1 MSDCNHTEGK
11 TVFGNLERCDYCG
24 EVVRELASARLLA
37 ARVVVNQDLVDEIVR
52 RAKESEY
59 GLDDPEKKPDITQ
72 YQPGSFETLSHC
84 LVSSWTA
91 KYDLVSVFSAAMSVI
106 QEKAANGGTE
116 RPPI

>member
-1 MSDCNHTEGK
+1 MIKICKICGGRIYEDCLPDVHPSHAAFAAPTG
-11 TVFGNLERCDYCG
+11 
-24 EVVRELASARLLA
+24 LA

-59 GLDDPEKKPDITQ
+59 GLDEPEAKPDITK
-72 YQPGSFETLSHC
+72 YQPWSFETLSLC

-106 QEKAANGGTE
+106 QEKAANE
-116 RPPI
+116 KVS